1 MFIKSIQL
9 ESMGLVIYISK
20 QIRMKRFHKK
30 KENQRE
36 NFLRMLMLYITEKSR
51 ESGGETLLADT
62 LFIFQDFSKPQW

>member
-36 NFLRMLMLYITEKSR
+36 NFLRMLMLYITEN
-51 ESGGETLLADT
+51 GGETLLADT